1 MGSEE
6 DQTAEALPGGPV
18 YVRGAHGDRRH
29 GHGKSEVEEQKQER
43 EEEERSLGEKG
54 FSGADLLEGPVPW
67 PHGL

>member
-29 GHGKSEVEEQKQER
+29 GHGKSEVEE
-43 EEEERSLGEKG
+43 
-54 FSGADLLEGPVPW
+54 
-67 PHGL
+67 